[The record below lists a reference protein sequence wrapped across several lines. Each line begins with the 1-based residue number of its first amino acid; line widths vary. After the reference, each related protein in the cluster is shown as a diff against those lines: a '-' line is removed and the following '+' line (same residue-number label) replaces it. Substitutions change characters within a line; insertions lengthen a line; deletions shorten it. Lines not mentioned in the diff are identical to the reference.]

1 MKNELVLGFIFV
13 LLLTGCGNNAVGD
26 PSQMPDIV
34 FMNIADY
41 TEIAQ
46 EGEMQYAI
54 TFYDKNGNHY
64 VSDDSYGSYICSLQ
78 YEELVSQYAAG
89 ELDDKIILHTTCDVN
104 ELFENYKKL
113 CEVSQNKEYEILYPE
128 AVPAV
133 ESIKI
138 KWYGLY
144 YDKSGEL
151 HVLEIHEK
159 QYGMD
164 FEAND
169 ERANEIY
176 DWYIGTFQKQANT
189 LDEE

>member
-1 MKNELVLGFIFV
+1 
-13 LLLTGCGNNAVGD
+13 
-26 PSQMPDIV
+26 MPDIV
-34 FMNIADY
+34 FMNIVDY

-46 EGEMQYAI
+46 EGEMQHAI
-54 TFYDKNGNHY
+54 TFYDKSGNHY
-64 VSDDSYGSYICSLQ
+64 VSDDSYGSYICGLQ
-78 YEELVSQYAAG
+78 YEELLGQYAAG
-89 ELDDKIILHTTCDVN
+89 ELDDKIILHTTCDVD

-176 DWYIGTFQKQANT
+176 DWYIGTFQK
-189 LDEE
+189 

>member
-1 MKNELVLGFIFV
+1 MKNELVLGFIFA

-34 FMNIADY
+34 FMSIVDY
-41 TEIAQ
+41 TEIMQ

-64 VSDDSYGSYICSLQ
+64 VSDDSYGSYICGLQ
-78 YEELVSQYAAG
+78 YEELVGQYAAG
-89 ELDDKIILHTTCDVN
+89 ELDDKIILHTTCDVD

-113 CEVSQNKEYEILYPE
+113 CEVSQNKDYEILYPE

-176 DWYIGTFQKQANT
+176 DWYIGTFQK
-189 LDEE
+189 